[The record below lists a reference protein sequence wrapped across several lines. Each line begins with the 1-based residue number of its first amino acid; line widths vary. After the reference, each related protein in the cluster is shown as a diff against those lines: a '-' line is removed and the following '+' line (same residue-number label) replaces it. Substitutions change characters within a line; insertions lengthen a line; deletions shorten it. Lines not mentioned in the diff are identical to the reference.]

1 MLVFLSAGIIVTEVM
16 ISHWFD
22 QKLGLAPTMPT
33 MMTDKVTIMAMA
45 ILMALCYPN
54 LD

>member
-1 MLVFLSAGIIVTEVM
+1 M
-16 ISHWFD
+16 ISQWFD
-22 QKLGLAPTMPT
+22 QKLGLALTMPT